1 MKSFKAPALHPQ
13 RCYILD
19 SVVTLSVRFIL
30 TILLGQAEQCWTLF
44 DPTSHPEAFRKTSHG
59 FQQLIPSFSFP
70 GTKMYSSLPIHT
82 NIHAL
87 IELLAQAET
96 FCRRCLLSFS
106 KCQTAHRL
114 FRNRFFCPHSA
125 SPFFPMINFFSWRL
139 SWMGLWY
146 RSGLGWPCRLCSKL
160 PNIWR
165 FIPVLLYSGTEV
177 CCFQGRHSLL
187 AAKCVPYW
195 SLCNKNGSGENHK
208 RLKWIDIIV
217 SGL

>member
-87 IELLAQAET
+87 IELLAQAES

-114 FRNRFFCPHSA
+114 FRNRFFLSPLRVPIFSYDKLLLLETVMDGALIQIRTGMTLPSLQQVAQYLKIYSCPPLFGHRSVL
-125 SPFFPMINFFSWRL
+125 FPGPSQ
-139 SWMGLWY
+139 
-146 RSGLGWPCRLCSKL
+146 
-160 PNIWR
+160 
-165 FIPVLLYSGTEV
+165 FISCKMCPILIFVQQKWE
-177 CCFQGRHSLL
+177 R
-187 AAKCVPYW
+187 
-195 SLCNKNGSGENHK
+195 GE
-208 RLKWIDIIV
+208 
-217 SGL
+217 S